1 MIDELIVKQQ
11 TEKLIKS
18 VENREWGKIPESW
31 LNEKMID
38 EIFKN
43 NFSSNLIMVSN
54 IDKLVK
60 QQDFTSNKLGTCI
73 IISIFNSYPNIF
85 SNDIHLAETLIDNLD
100 TYDEYKNVIKEIN
113 NKLLKNRH
121 DIPGLIDIHFEQ
133 ITNKCISI
141 ILNQLKLD
149 MTTPLGYSS
158 ITGSHFVNIVGISDK
173 FIYYFENGSDE
184 ILLLDIIES
193 YMETL
198 IRYRTYDQI
207 KSYNTFNEILPD
219 IKKYLEKSLSAKMFY
234 TRILPKIQHLFI
246 DLGFS
251 SKITSINRNF
261 LSYIFDIIVIQYKT
275 EVLSYVNN
283 FSKIVLPK
291 ILEDINGTFK

>member
-11 TEKLIKS
+11 TEKLMKS
-18 VENREWGKIPESW
+18 VENREWGKIPERW

-38 EIFKN
+38 EVFKD

-60 QQDFTSNKLGTCI
+60 QQDFASNKLGTCI
-73 IISIFNSYPNIF
+73 ITSIFNSYPNIF

-149 MTTPLGYSS
+149 MTTLLGYSS
-158 ITGSHFVNIVGISDK
+158 ITGGHFVNIVGISDK
-173 FIYYFENGSDE
+173 FMYYFENGSDE